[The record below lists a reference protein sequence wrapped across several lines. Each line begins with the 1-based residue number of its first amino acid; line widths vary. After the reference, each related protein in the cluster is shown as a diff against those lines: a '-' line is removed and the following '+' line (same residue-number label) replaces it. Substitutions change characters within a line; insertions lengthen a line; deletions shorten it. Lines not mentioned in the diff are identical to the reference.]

1 MNRSFHRL
9 IKGIVS
15 GIAVMLTLLLFCGYA
30 DEAVALP
37 EGEAAETRTLE
48 ELPEAEAFPS
58 PEIEEATEE
67 TESFGVTDEPG
78 ENAPLP
84 SEEVS
89 MAQEDEFQPTES
101 VPESTPT
108 PTPTPTPMPTPTAM
122 PMFDI
127 IDGRT
132 IYLSITEEEF
142 IEIAGILR
150 EGLGLS
156 DAALAGI
163 MGNLQ
168 GESGFNPHKVGDDG
182 GAFGICQWRGARLDQ
197 MVAYCEEH
205 DLNPVSRDG
214 QLSFLIYDLVN
225 NYVYAYDQ
233 IRLCEDSERGALEA
247 TYNFC
252 AYYEVPSNPEE
263 ESVVR
268 EEWTKLLIF
277 PKLNELSEAA

>member
-1 MNRSFHRL
+1 MNRFIHFFS
-9 IKGIVS
+9 KVIVL
-15 GIAVMLTLLLFCGYA
+15 GIAVMLILVLFCGYA
-30 DEAVALP
+30 DEVAAVP
-37 EGEAAETRTLE
+37 EGEAAETAALE

-67 TESFGVTDEPG
+67 TKSFSDADETG

-89 MAQEDEFQPTES
+89 MALEDEFQPTES

-108 PTPTPTPMPTPTAM
+108 PTPTPTPM

-150 EGLGLS
+150 EGLGVN

-263 ESVVR
+263 ESVAR

>member
-1 MNRSFHRL
+1 MNRTIHRF
-9 IKGIVS
+9 IKAVVLGM
-15 GIAVMLTLLLFCGYA
+15 AVMLVLILFCGYA
-30 DEAVALP
+30 DEAAAVP
-37 EGEAAETRTLE
+37 EGEAAETAITE
-48 ELPEAEAFPS
+48 AELPETEPAQVSEAEDAPVESVSDSDGTVEEPAPGSETVSPDQEEVQPAEAAAETS
-58 PEIEEATEE
+58 PE
-67 TESFGVTDEPG
+67 
-78 ENAPLP
+78 
-84 SEEVS
+84 
-89 MAQEDEFQPTES
+89 
-101 VPESTPT
+101 PT
-108 PTPTPTPMPTPTAM
+108 PTPM

-132 IYLSITEEEF
+132 IYLSITEDEF

-150 EGLGLS
+150 EGLGVN

-163 MGNLQ
+163 LGNLQ

-197 MVAYCEEH
+197 MVQYCEEH

-225 NYVYAYDQ
+225 NYIYAYDQ
-233 IRLCEDSERGALEA
+233 IRLCEDSERGALQA

-252 AYYEVPSNPEE
+252 AYYEVPANPEE
-263 ESVVR
+263 ESLER
-268 EEWTKLLIF
+268 EEWTKLLIY

>member
-1 MNRSFHRL
+1 MNRSFHCL

-30 DEAVALP
+30 DEAAAVP
-37 EGEAAETRTLE
+37 EGEAAETAALE
-48 ELPEAEAFPS
+48 ELPEAEAVPA
-58 PEIEEATEE
+58 PEPEEPAEEAE
-67 TESFGVTDEPG
+67 TVSDTDEPG

-84 SEEVS
+84 SETLS
-89 MAQEDEFQPTES
+89 PLPEDEVPLPEP

-108 PTPTPTPMPTPTAM
+108 PTATPIPTPTTM

-150 EGLGLS
+150 EGLGVN

-263 ESVVR
+263 ESVAR

-277 PKLNELSEAA
+277 PKLNELSE

>member
-1 MNRSFHRL
+1 MNRL
-9 IKGIVS
+9 IRCLCKVTAL
-15 GIAVMLTLLLFCGYA
+15 GIAVMLILVMFCGYA
-30 DEAVALP
+30 DEAAALP
-37 EGEAAETRTLE
+37 EGEAAETAVTE
-48 ELPEAEAFPS
+48 ELPEAEAAPA
-58 PEIEEATEE
+58 PEIEEPAEE
-67 TESFGVTDEPG
+67 AETVSDTDEPG
-78 ENAPLP
+78 ESAPLP
-84 SEEVS
+84 SEPFSTV
-89 MAQEDEFQPTES
+89 QEDEFQSAES

-108 PTPTPTPMPTPTAM
+108 PTPTPTPSPM

-150 EGLGLS
+150 EGLGVN

-197 MVAYCEEH
+197 MVQYCEEH

-233 IRLCEDSERGALEA
+233 IRLCEDSERGALQA

-263 ESVVR
+263 ESVER
-268 EEWTKLLIF
+268 EEWTKLLVF
-277 PKLNELSEAA
+277 PKLNELSE

>member
-37 EGEAAETRTLE
+37 DGEAVETGTLE

-67 TESFGVTDEPG
+67 TESFRDADETG

-89 MAQEDEFQPTES
+89 MALEDEFQPTES

-108 PTPTPTPMPTPTAM
+108 PTPTPTPIPTPTAM

-150 EGLGLS
+150 EGLGVN

-263 ESVVR
+263 ESGAR

-277 PKLNELSEAA
+277 PKLNELSE

>member
-1 MNRSFHRL
+1 MNRL
-9 IKGIVS
+9 IRCLCKVTAL
-15 GIAVMLTLLLFCGYA
+15 GIAVMLILVMFCGYA
-30 DEAVALP
+30 DEAAALP
-37 EGEAAETRTLE
+37 EGEAAETAVTE
-48 ELPEAEAFPS
+48 ELPEAEAAPA
-58 PEIEEATEE
+58 PEVEEPAEEAE
-67 TESFGVTDEPG
+67 TVSDTDEPG
-78 ENAPLP
+78 ESAPLP
-84 SEEVS
+84 SEPVS
-89 MAQEDEFQPTES
+89 TVQEDEFQPAES

-108 PTPTPTPMPTPTAM
+108 PTPTPTPSPM

-150 EGLGLS
+150 EGLGVN

-197 MVAYCEEH
+197 MVQYCEEH

-233 IRLCEDSERGALEA
+233 IRLCEDSERGALQA
-247 TYNFC
+247 TYYFC

-263 ESVVR
+263 ESVER

-277 PKLNELSEAA
+277 PKLNELSE

>member
-1 MNRSFHRL
+1 MNRTIHRF
-9 IKGIVS
+9 IKAVVLGM
-15 GIAVMLTLLLFCGYA
+15 AVMLVLILFCGYT
-30 DEAVALP
+30 DEAAAVP
-37 EGEAAETRTLE
+37 EGEAAETAIT
-48 ELPEAEAFPS
+48 EAEHPDTEFPETEPAQVSEAEETPVESVSDSDGTVEEPTPGSEAVSPDQEEVQPAEAAVETS
-58 PEIEEATEE
+58 PE
-67 TESFGVTDEPG
+67 
-78 ENAPLP
+78 
-84 SEEVS
+84 
-89 MAQEDEFQPTES
+89 
-101 VPESTPT
+101 PT
-108 PTPTPTPMPTPTAM
+108 PTPM

-132 IYLSITEEEF
+132 IYLSITEDEF

-150 EGLGLS
+150 EGLGVN

-163 MGNLQ
+163 LGNLQ

-197 MVAYCEEH
+197 MVQYCEEH

-225 NYVYAYDQ
+225 NYIYAYDQ
-233 IRLCEDSERGALEA
+233 IRLCEDSERGALQA

-252 AYYEVPSNPEE
+252 AYYEVPANPEE
-263 ESVVR
+263 ESLER
-268 EEWTKLLIF
+268 EEWTKLLIY

>member
-1 MNRSFHRL
+1 
-9 IKGIVS
+9 
-15 GIAVMLTLLLFCGYA
+15 
-30 DEAVALP
+30 
-37 EGEAAETRTLE
+37 
-48 ELPEAEAFPS
+48 
-58 PEIEEATEE
+58 
-67 TESFGVTDEPG
+67 
-78 ENAPLP
+78 
-84 SEEVS
+84 

-108 PTPTPTPMPTPTAM
+108 PTPTPTPM

-150 EGLGLS
+150 EGLGVN

-233 IRLCEDSERGALEA
+233 IRLCEDSERGALQA

-263 ESVVR
+263 ESVER

-277 PKLNELSEAA
+277 PKLNELSE

>member
-1 MNRSFHRL
+1 MNRFIHFFS
-9 IKGIVS
+9 KVIVL
-15 GIAVMLTLLLFCGYA
+15 GIAVMLILVLFCGYA
-30 DEAVALP
+30 DEVAAVP
-37 EGEAAETRTLE
+37 EGEAAETAALE

-67 TESFGVTDEPG
+67 TESFSDANETG
-78 ENAPLP
+78 ENVPLP
-84 SEEVS
+84 SETLS
-89 MAQEDEFQPTES
+89 PLPEDEIPLPEP

-108 PTPTPTPMPTPTAM
+108 PTPTATPIPTQTAM

-150 EGLGLS
+150 EGLGVN

-263 ESVVR
+263 ESVAR